1 MKVQEVLQ
9 ELSQWKL
16 TRVRV
21 LHLAIGLSAT
31 AVYEFLA
38 RPIYRPYIY
47 QHNINDF
54 HIADTIGNSLGT
66 VATVFVWIGL
76 LGQGRSQHLFM
87 IKMITLSVALYEVGH
102 PLLGKP
108 IDPWDIAATL
118 LTGGF
123 CLWLYTVLHPAQP
136 VHGDPNR

>member
-87 IKMITLSVALYEVGH
+87 IKMITLSVALYEVAH

-118 LTGGF
+118 FTGGL
-123 CLWLYTVLHPAQP
+123 CLLLYKVIHPGP
-136 VHGDPNR
+136 EDPNR

>member
-118 LTGGF
+118 FTGGL
-123 CLWLYTVLHPAQP
+123 CLFLYKVIHPGP
-136 VHGDPNR
+136 EDPNR